1 MRLPAAHRPLVVA
14 IVVTVVAV
22 ASTALEGSDPPNRV
36 GRSPWG
42 PDDQIGTLN
51 MMTPESRSAI
61 LARADARRLY
71 DLSVDYFVGMPSWH
85 LLGDPRYQFWLTHTP
100 RGTAVDDPVGV
111 GRAGNDAVAY
121 TGDAISMYTHT
132 GTHIDALNHFGL
144 HGEIWNGFTADEHLG
159 DRGWRKAG
167 VEAFPPIVARGV
179 LIDVAAHKGAPVLPD
194 GYRIT
199 RADLEEALAAQG
211 TTLAPGDV
219 VMIRG
224 GRMTT
229 WPDVD
234 AYVLNQPG
242 LSLEAA
248 RWLAETRYAM
258 VIGGDNLSLEHFPVE
273 SGHSWIPVHTYL
285 LAQRGIPIVEVVNL
299 EELSHDRVYEFA
311 FIAASLR
318 FRGASAAPFRP
329 IAMPLVPAA
338 QAAARRADPMGLPV
352 GVVNLPGRTDDA
364 PYSDAVATGG
374 AVYLAGRLGLDPATG
389 HPPADPAREVQ
400 LILDGI
406 RAVLAQAGLA
416 MDDLVSV
423 QVFTTDV
430 GLLDTFNSVYRGY
443 FSAGYPARAFVGAGP
458 LLFGARFEV
467 QAVAI
472 PGSRGIGRP
481 PVVTAPSVR
490 EKAAGAAGH
499 RN

>member
-1 MRLPAAHRPLVVA
+1 MRRPSTRRALVTAFVAASLA
-14 IVVTVVAV
+14 GTLAV
-22 ASTALEGSDPPNRV
+22 SNPPTRAA
-36 GRSPWG
+36 RSPWG

-51 MMTPESRSAI
+51 MMTPDSRQAV

-71 DLSVDYFVGMPSWH
+71 DLSVEYFVGMPSWH

-111 GRAGNDAVAY
+111 GRSGNDEVAY
-121 TGDAISMYTHT
+121 TGDAVSMYTHT

-144 HGEIWNGFTADEHLG
+144 HGEVWNGFKADEHLG

-179 LIDVAAHKGAPVLPD
+179 LIDVAAHHGRTVLPD

-199 RADLEEALAAQG
+199 RADLEGALAAQG
-211 TTLAPGDV
+211 TALAPGDV

-224 GRMTT
+224 GRMTA

-234 AYVLNQPG
+234 RYVLNQPG

-248 RWLAETRYAM
+248 RWLAEARQAM

-273 SGHSWIPVHTYL
+273 PGHNWIPVHTYL
-285 LAQRGIPIVEVVNL
+285 LAERGIPIVEVANL
-299 EELSHDRVYEFA
+299 EELSRDRVYEFA
-311 FIAASLR
+311 FIAASLK

-329 IAMPLVPAA
+329 IAMPLLSTT
-338 QAAARRADPMGLPV
+338 QASARRRDPEALPT
-352 GVVNLPGRTDDA
+352 GILKLPGRTDDA
-364 PYSDAVATGG
+364 PYSDAVATAG
-374 AVYLAGRLGLDPATG
+374 AVYLAGRLGLDPSTG
-389 HPPADPAREVQ
+389 RPPADPAQEARLV
-400 LILDGI
+400 LDGI
-406 RAVLAQAGLA
+406 RNVLAAAGLT

-423 QVFTTDV
+423 QVFATDV
-430 GLLDTFNSVYRGY
+430 GLLDTFNRVYRPY
-443 FSAGYPARAFVGAGP
+443 FSAGYPARAFVGSGP

-467 QAVAI
+467 QAVAV
-472 PGSRGIGRP
+472 PGSRGTVRP
-481 PVVTAPSVR
+481 SAVTAPGAHERASA
-490 EKAAGAAGH
+490 AAG
-499 RN
+499 R